1 MPSAPSGTNLLQ
13 AGRHRSHGGVVVAMP
28 SSVIASMQ
36 YDAQKRTLTILY
48 RGKRGAYR
56 YYNVTPEEYDAFRTA
71 PSKGAYL
78 NETFKA
84 RQHPYERL
92 NSSHFIHLV
101 K

>member
-1 MPSAPSGTNLLQ
+1 
-13 AGRHRSHGGVVVAMP
+13 MP

-78 NETFKA
+78 NYTFKA
-84 RQHPYERL
+84 RQHPYQRL